1 MNMSNMRRS
10 NSKIT
15 HLISVNTTQ
24 EIIFIRIADIV
35 RLEANRNYTFIFL
48 ENDKRILSSKNL
60 KEFEE
65 VLATYDFLRV
75 HKSHLVNSSY
85 VSHFVKKGEGLL
97 HLKDGSK
104 LRVSDAGREKLLSF
118 FKKNSVNV

>member
-1 MNMSNMRRS
+1 MRKQH
-10 NSKIT
+10 SKIT
-15 HLISVNTTQ
+15 HYISVNTTQ

-60 KEFEE
+60 MEFEA
-65 VLATYDFLRV
+65 VLSTYDFLRV
-75 HKSHLVNSSY
+75 HKSHLVNAAY

-97 HLKDGSK
+97 HLKNNSK
-104 LRVSDAGREKLLSF
+104 LQVSDAGREKLLSF